1 MPVSAV
7 KAEND
12 NVGRNKQAKG
22 FIGLGSKH
30 KSITVNYDGIIKSLL
45 GRVVVVDNV
54 DNAIAMSRHFGYKFR
69 VVTLEGEILNA
80 GGSMSGGSV
89 NKQSG
94 FCREL
99 LK

>member
-1 MPVSAV
+1 M
-7 KAEND
+7 
-12 NVGRNKQAKG
+12 
-22 FIGLGSKH
+22 
-30 KSITVNYDGIIKSLL
+30 
-45 GRVVVVDNV
+45 VDNV

-94 FCREL
+94 FFVESY
-99 LK
+99 